1 MKDIN
6 NIIISKNS
14 TIKEALEI
22 INNGSMRIVL
32 VIENLKLIG
41 IIDDSD
47 IRRAMLRNYNLSDSI
62 TDIINKNPVV
72 CHINDTKEKILQTAI
87 LKKVYEIPIVDDN
100 GNIAGIE
107 ELDELLKEQKK
118 KNKVVL
124 MVGGLGS
131 RLKPLTDDLPK
142 PLLKVGNKPILET
155 IIEKI
160 SEYGFKDFI
169 LSVNYKSGMI
179 EEYFGDGKDFG
190 VDIKYIHEEKR
201 LGTAGA
207 LSLMK
212 EDLIDDFFVMNG
224 DLLTNINF
232 EHLKDFHVKHNA
244 SATMCVREY
253 DFQVPFGVV
262 NINEGEIVSIEEKP
276 VHKFFVN
283 AGIYMLSPDV
293 IHNIPQNEFY
303 DMPELFKNLI
313 DSRKN
318 TVSFPI
324 REYWL
329 DIGRVEEFEK
339 ANSEYHNVF

>member
-1 MKDIN
+1 MV
-6 NIIISKNS
+6 
-14 TIKEALEI
+14 EA
-22 INNGSMRIVL
+22 S
-32 VIENLKLIG
+32 
-41 IIDDSD
+41 S
-47 IRRAMLRNYNLSDSI
+47 
-62 TDIINKNPVV
+62 
-72 CHINDTKEKILQTAI
+72 
-87 LKKVYEIPIVDDN
+87 
-100 GNIAGIE
+100 
-107 ELDELLKEQKK
+107 
-118 KNKVVL
+118 
-124 MVGGLGS
+124 
-131 RLKPLTDDLPK
+131 
-142 PLLKVGNKPILET
+142 
-155 IIEKI
+155 
-160 SEYGFKDFI
+160 
-169 LSVNYKSGMI
+169 
-179 EEYFGDGKDFG
+179 
-190 VDIKYIHEEKR
+190 
-201 LGTAGA
+201 
-207 LSLMK
+207 SL
-212 EDLIDDFFVMNG
+212 DDFFVMNG

-303 DMPELFKNLI
+303 DMPELFENLI

>member
-1 MKDIN
+1 MKDIS

-14 TIKEALEI
+14 TIKETLEI
-22 INNGSMRIVL
+22 INHGSMRIVL